1 MIKLK
6 QEKNM
11 KRTKNFKLEYDQK
24 GDILYLSKGSL
35 TKEDTSEELGD
46 DVVIWRN
53 KRTKEVSGFTVL
65 NFSKRSSKKSSNI
78 NLPFEVELHPT
89 I

>member
-1 MIKLK
+1 
-6 QEKNM
+6 M
-11 KRTKNFKLEYDQK
+11 KKTKNFKLEYDK
-24 GDILYLSKGSL
+24 EGDILYLSKGSL

-46 DVVIWRN
+46 DVVIWRS
-53 KRTKEVSGFTVL
+53 KKTGEVSGFTVL

>member
-1 MIKLK
+1 
-6 QEKNM
+6 M
-11 KRTKNFKLEYDQK
+11 KKTKNFKLEYDK
-24 GDILYLSKGSL
+24 EGDILYLSKGAL
-35 TKEDTSEELGD
+35 TKEDTSEELED

-53 KRTKEVSGFTVL
+53 KKTSEVSGFTVL
-65 NFSKRSSKKSSNI
+65 NFSKRTSKKSSNI

>member
-1 MIKLK
+1 
-6 QEKNM
+6 M
-11 KRTKNFKLEYDQK
+11 KMKKNFQLEYDQD
-24 GDILYLSKGSL
+24 GDILYLTRGKL

-53 KRTKEVSGFTVL
+53 KKTKEVNGFTVL
-65 NFSKRSSKKSSNI
+65 NFSKRASKKTSKI
-78 NLPFEVELHPT
+78 DLPFEVELHPT

>member
-1 MIKLK
+1 MIRFIVS
-6 QEKNM
+6 KN
-11 KRTKNFKLEYDQK
+11 NFQLEYDK
-24 GDILYLSKGSL
+24 ERDILYLSRGIL

-53 KRTKEVSGFTVL
+53 KKTQEVSGFTVL
-65 NFSKRSSKKSSNI
+65 NFSKRSSKKTGKV
-78 NLPFEVELHPT
+78 NLPIEVELHPL

>member
-1 MIKLK
+1 MSK
-6 QEKNM
+6 
-11 KRTKNFKLEYDQK
+11 KNFNLEFDK
-24 GDILYLSKGSL
+24 EDDILYLTRGGL

-53 KRTKEVSGFTVL
+53 KKTNEVSGFTVL
-65 NFSKRSSKKSSNI
+65 NFSKRSSKKTGKV
-78 NLPFEVELHPT
+78 NLPIEFELHPL

>member
-1 MIKLK
+1 
-6 QEKNM
+6 M
-11 KRTKNFKLEYDQK
+11 KKTKNFKLEYDK
-24 GDILYLSKGSL
+24 EGDILYLSKGGL
-35 TKEDTSEELGD
+35 TKEDTSEELED

-53 KRTKEVSGFTVL
+53 KKTNEVSGFTVL
-65 NFSKRSSKKSSNI
+65 NFSKRASKKSSNI